1 MSELF
6 DDMMSGLNDAEAF
19 LAGKE
24 KGRFRVHVPE
34 KVNVKR
40 IREKLHMTQ
49 GEFSTSFGFSRDA
62 VKHWETGRRTPEAP
76 SRAYLM
82 VISKNPG
89 AVFQAL
95 APSGKTAG
103 AKHLR
108 TNSIRAAKT
117 SSAVKMPKGARHRTA
132 KRFVR
137 QTGSAER

>member
-19 LAGKE
+19 LTGKE

-62 VKHWETGRRTPEAP
+62 VKHWETGRRIPEAP

-82 VISKNPG
+82 VISKNPD
-89 AVFQAL
+89 AVFKAL
-95 APSGKTAG
+95 APKRKTAV
-103 AKHLR
+103 AKSHR
-108 TNSIRAAKT
+108 NDIVRAAKA
-117 SSAVKMPKGARHRTA
+117 SSPAKTPKGSGDRTA
-132 KRFVR
+132 KRSAR
-137 QTGSAER
+137 QAFDFR

>member
-6 DDMMSGLNDAEAF
+6 DDMMRGLKDAEAF

-62 VKHWETGRRTPEAP
+62 VKHWETGRRIPKAP

-82 VISKNPG
+82 VISKNPA
-89 AVFQAL
+89 AVFKAL
-95 APSGKTAG
+95 AQSGKTAASKSRRNG
-103 AKHLR
+103 I
-108 TNSIRAAKT
+108 IRAAKA
-117 SSAVKMPKGARHRTA
+117 SSAAKTPKGARHGPAR
-132 KRFVR
+132 RFAR
-137 QTGSAER
+137 QTGDADR

>member
-1 MSELF
+1 MSEIF

-40 IREKLHMTQ
+40 IRAKLRMTQ
-49 GEFSTSFGFSRDA
+49 REFSTSFGFSRDA

-82 VISKNPG
+82 VISKNPA

-95 APSGKTAG
+95 APTSKTAA

-108 TNSIRAAKT
+108 NDTVRAAKA
-117 SSAVKMPKGARHRTA
+117 SSAPKAPKGTSGRTA
-132 KRFVR
+132 KRAAR
-137 QTGSAER
+137 

>member
-19 LAGKE
+19 LGGKE

-82 VISKNPG
+82 VISKNPA
-89 AVFQAL
+89 AVFKAL
-95 APSGKTAG
+95 APSRKTAM
-103 AKHLR
+103 AKPHR
-108 TNSIRAAKT
+108 NDIIRAAKA
-117 SSAVKMPKGARHRTA
+117 SSPAKTPKGSRHRTA
-132 KRFVR
+132 KRSAR
-137 QTGSAER
+137 QTSDFR